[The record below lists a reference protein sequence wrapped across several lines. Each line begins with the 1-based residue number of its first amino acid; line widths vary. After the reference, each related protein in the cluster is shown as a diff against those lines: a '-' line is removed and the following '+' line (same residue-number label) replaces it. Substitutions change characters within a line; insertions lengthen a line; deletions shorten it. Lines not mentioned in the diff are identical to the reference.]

1 MESSDLPTCLVA
13 TTNESTFLRLSVSL
27 SNRMTQTYTLN
38 VKDEVQNKTYKL
50 KFPGTRTVLEVKSD
64 VYSLIDVPVRN
75 QQWKGW
81 PNTLKDDNVV
91 LAQSGI
97 CYPEHDLSVGK
108 LPAKEEKKVVR
119 VLLPVCTFPEF
130 FAATRRGAR

>member
-1 MESSDLPTCLVA
+1 
-13 TTNESTFLRLSVSL
+13 
-27 SNRMTQTYTLN
+27 MTQTYTLN

-50 KFPGTRTVLEVKSD
+50 KFPGTRTVLEVKTD

-81 PNTLKDDNVV
+81 PSSLKDDSVV

-108 LPAKEEKKVVR
+108 LPAKEEKKVM
-119 VLLPVCTFPEF
+119 FH
-130 FAATRRGAR
+130 

>member
-1 MESSDLPTCLVA
+1 MIRVI
-13 TTNESTFLRLSVSL
+13 LRSSVSL

-38 VKDEVQNKTYKL
+38 VKDEVNNKTYKL

-81 PNTLKDDNVV
+81 PSSLKDDNVV

-119 VLLPVCTFPEF
+119 LACICISLSLSLCNTSFVCVTFVRYC
-130 FAATRRGAR
+130 RRS